1 MLRAAISN
9 EVNMHVTCML
19 QITADVTNSSN
30 RGRVE
35 ICSHSISD
43 CTLFTVPAR
52 IPRINKAILTTA
64 LGHTRIFLR
73 AASLLVHMLNGYS
86 VK

>member
-9 EVNMHVTCML
+9 EVNMHVACML

-30 RGRVE
+30 RGKVE
-35 ICSHSISD
+35 IYSHSISD
-43 CTLFTVPAR
+43 CTLFTVPSR
-52 IPRINKAILTTA
+52 IPRINIAILTA
-64 LGHTRIFLR
+64 VLGHTQISLR